1 MKSRI
6 VLFIAFL
13 LLMGAGATGQDDHG
27 RTHERQSK
35 IERKL
40 SKARKK
46 DRIDPSENQTIAQY
60 QQEVRERENKAH
72 RNGKVSGGE
81 DRKIT
86 RSQRKLKREVRDAAK
101 D

>member
-6 VLFIAFL
+6 ILFSACL
-13 LLMGAGATGQDDHG
+13 LLLSTVSTAQDDHG

-40 SKARKK
+40 NKAKKK
-46 DRIDPSENQTIAQY
+46 DRIDASENQSISQY

-72 RNGKVSGGE
+72 RNGKVTGGE

-86 RSQRKLKREVRDAAK
+86 RAQRKLKREVRDAAK